1 MLPAQFPG
9 RPLGRH
15 LLLAF
20 CVSVLVA
27 GCDGDDGNNGFSS
40 LVAFAEIPVGDAEC
54 PDGGTIANSGLDR
67 NRNGV
72 LDDDEITDSSILE
85 CRGAAAFSLTLL
97 HINDGESKLRGGEDF
112 GRIDRFATLVNTLQE
127 DAVAAVPGS
136 STPRGV
142 LTLTSGDNTLASP
155 DLTAGFDNRD
165 AGGQI
170 YDAIALDYIEFDAMC
185 IGNHD
190 LDFGPARLADFIED
204 HPNTQVPFLSANL
217 DVSAEPEL
225 AGLAAAGRIAGSVVV
240 NTAGFDVGIV
250 GATTEAL
257 SNISTPGPNIV
268 INDVET
274 SIQAEVDA
282 LVASGVDKIVLI
294 SHLQG
299 VDEDLDLITRL
310 RGIDVA
316 IAGGGDELLANDD
329 DLLIPGDEAARPYP
343 LTAVDA
349 DGRSVPV
356 VTTAGNYEYVGQLVV
371 RFDEAGEVIGID
383 EEASGPLRVA
393 GGDNEDA
400 VEPDAFV
407 AEQVLAPVDSFVAG
421 LADNAIVEPGNCEV
435 GLNGIRG
442 QVTDEPFT
450 IVEAG
455 VRNSETN
462 QGNLIADALLWQGA
476 SLAADF
482 GAPVPVVA
490 IQNGG
495 GIRNDSII
503 DCAANG
509 LTELSTFEMLPFS
522 NFVSIA
528 SVPREQFKEILENAV
543 SAIEAGSGRF
553 AQVAGIEFTYSRAGT
568 PREGDD
574 DGNQITAGSRII
586 DATLDDGTAIISG
599 GAVVPGADIPI
610 ATIDFL
616 ARGGDQ
622 YPYRGVAFTNVGVS
636 YQLALF
642 NYLTADTAAGG
653 LGGSLTAAAY
663 PEGGEGRII
672 DVTP

>member
-1 MLPAQFPG
+1 MRSRVNPFPAP
-9 RPLGRH
+9 RR
-15 LLLAF
+15 LLISLFAAL
-20 CVSVLVA
+20 LVA
-27 GCDGDDGNNGFSS
+27 GCSGDDGNNGLNS
-40 LVAFAEIPVGDAEC
+40 LVAFAEIPVGDAAC
-54 PDGGTIANSGLDR
+54 PDGGTIVNAGLDR

-72 LDDDEITDSSILE
+72 LDDDEITDSSVLE
-85 CRGAAAFSLTLL
+85 CRGAAAFALTLL
-97 HINDGESKLRGGEDF
+97 HINDGESKLRGTEDF
-112 GRIDRFATLVNTLQE
+112 GRIDRFAALIDNLQE
-127 DAVAAVPGS
+127 QAVAAVPGS
-136 STPRGV
+136 TTPRGV
-142 LTLTSGDNTLASP
+142 LTLTSGDNTLAGP
-155 DLTAGFDNRD
+155 DLTAGFDNHD

-170 YDAIALDYIEFDAMC
+170 YDAIALDYIEFDAMA

-225 AGLAAAGRIAGSVVV
+225 ADLAASGRIAGSVVV

-257 SNISTPGPNIV
+257 SNISSPGPNIV

-274 SIQAEVDA
+274 SIQAEVDELLA
-282 LVASGVDKIVLI
+282 AGVDKIVLI

-343 LTAVDA
+343 LTATDA

-356 VTTAGNYEYVGQLVV
+356 VTTAGNYEYVGKLVV

-383 EEASGPLRVA
+383 AADSGPVRVA

-400 VEPDAFV
+400 VEPDPFV
-407 AEQVLAPVDSFVAG
+407 AEQVLAPVETFVGDLAG
-421 LADNAIVEPGNCEV
+421 NTIVDAANCAV
-435 GLNGIRG
+435 SLTGTRG
-442 QVTDEPFT
+442 QVTDDPFT
-450 IVEAG
+450 IVEPG

-462 QGNLIADALLWQGA
+462 QGNLIADALLWQGRQ
-476 SLAADF
+476 LAADF
-482 GAPVPVVA
+482 GAPLPVVG

-495 GIRNDSII
+495 GIRNDSVI
-503 DCAANG
+503 DCAGEG

-522 NFVSIA
+522 NFVSIVT
-528 SVPREQFKEILENAV
+528 VPRSQFKELLENAV
-543 SAIEAGSGRF
+543 SAVESGSGRF
-553 AQVAGIEFTYSRAGT
+553 AQVAGLRFTYDRTGT
-568 PREGDD
+568 PREGAD
-574 DGNQITAGSRII
+574 DGTEITAGSRVV
-586 DATLDDGTAIISG
+586 DATLDDGTVIVSG
-599 GAVVPGADIPI
+599 GAVLPGADITI

-622 YPYRGVAFTNVGVS
+622 YPYRGLPFTSVGVS

-642 NYLTADTAAGG
+642 NYLTGDPRSGALDGAV
-653 LGGSLTAAAY
+653 TAAAY
-663 PEGGEGRII
+663 PEDGEGRISDI
-672 DVTP
+672 TP